1 MSTSPSDEDP
11 SALLLALSTS
21 STPDTFI
28 HLLQKYLCPVLDT
41 LPMAQKATVSDA
53 LSKAKHESD
62 RLDDIFEV
70 VNEHAKRLAM
80 GKFGSELRFEPEPMR
95 TGPKVR
101 SKGALWNEPNL
112 KSGSRFTLK
121 YENKNGFE
129 PIFINIHYPSYMR
142 LYRKFRGPP
151 PSTERQVNPKT
162 WELLATSHILDHIL
176 PSRTTCARVDRLLWG

>member
-1 MSTSPSDEDP
+1 M
-11 SALLLALSTS
+11 
-21 STPDTFI
+21 
-28 HLLQKYLCPVLDT
+28 K
-41 LPMAQKATVSDA
+41 
-53 LSKAKHESD
+53 
-62 RLDDIFEV
+62 V
-70 VNEHAKRLAM
+70 VM
-80 GKFGSELRFEPEPMR
+80 GKFGSELRFEPELMR

-101 SKGALWNEPNL
+101 SKGALWTEPNL
-112 KSGSRFTLK
+112 KSSSRFTLK

-162 WELLATSHILDHIL
+162 WELLAMSHILDHIL